1 MPCASCTDI
10 RMRWFVKLN
19 FTNTETMLMPNF
31 PGEDDSGP
39 DSTRDEAVF
48 GKHQAWLIIEVKL
61 FFVRKVSKYKFYPA
75 KFEATT

>member
-1 MPCASCTDI
+1 MT
-10 RMRWFVKLN
+10 R
-19 FTNTETMLMPNF
+19 
-31 PGEDDSGP
+31 GP

-48 GKHQAWLIIEVKL
+48 GKHQAWLIIKVKL